1 MTRPH
6 VLVPAPLPQIIQD
19 ALDARFETHRVYAA
33 PDRDAAVAAAAAAG
47 ARAIVTG
54 VPILCEDVHAP
65 VTAELMDRLPQLEL
79 IANLGVG
86 YDNIDAAA
94 AAQRGIIVTNTP
106 DVLTEETA
114 DTAFGLL
121 LMAVRQLHRAERF
134 VREGRWLSG
143 QFELTASLRGRVMG
157 VLGLGRIGQAIARR
171 AEAFGVQ
178 VVYHNRKPVEGAR
191 YRYFDDLVA
200 MASACDIL
208 TVAVPGGAQTRGVVD
223 ARVLEALG
231 PNGVLINIARGSV
244 VDEAALI
251 EALRSGKILTAG
263 LDVFADEPRVPQAL
277 LDMERVVLLPHVG
290 SASRATRDAMSLVV
304 VENLYAWA
312 TGAQIPTPVPE
323 TPWRRPPKQAS

>member
-6 VLVPAPLPQIIQD
+6 VLVPAPLPKIIQD
-19 ALDARFETHRVYAA
+19 ALDARFEAHRLYAA
-33 PDRDAAVAAAAAAG
+33 PDRDAALAAARD
-47 ARAIVTG
+47 ARAVVTG

-65 VTAELMDRLPQLEL
+65 VTAQLMDSLPNLEL

-86 YDNIDAAA
+86 YDNIDVAA

-134 VREGRWLSG
+134 VREGRWLNG
-143 QFELTASLRGRVMG
+143 QFELTASLRGRTMG

-171 AEAFGVQ
+171 AEAFGVH
-178 VVYHNRKPVEGAR
+178 VVYHNRKPVEGAPF
-191 YRYFDDLVA
+191 RYFASLLD
-200 MASACDIL
+200 MARACDIL
-208 TVAVPGGAQTRGVVD
+208 MIAVPGGAQTRHLVG
-223 ARVLEALG
+223 AETLEALG
-231 PNGVLINIARGSV
+231 PNGILVNIARGGV

-251 EALRSGKILTAG
+251 EALQSGKILTAG
-263 LDVFADEPRVPQAL
+263 LDVFAQEPRVPQAL

-312 TGAQIPTPVPE
+312 TGGDLRTPVAE
-323 TPWRRPPKQAS
+323 TPWRRPPKRAD

>member
-1 MTRPH
+1 MTRAH
-6 VLVPAPLPQIIQD
+6 VLVPAPLPKIIQD
-19 ALDARFETHRVYAA
+19 ALDARFEAHRIYAA
-33 PDRDAAVAAAAAAG
+33 PDREAALAKASG

-54 VPILCEDVHAP
+54 VPILCEDVQAP
-65 VTAELMDRLPQLEL
+65 ITAELMDRLPHLEL

-114 DTAFGLL
+114 DTAFGLV

-134 VREGRWLSG
+134 VREGRWLKG
-143 QFELTASLRGRVMG
+143 QFELTPSLRGRTMG

-171 AEAFGVQ
+171 AQAFGVQ
-178 VVYHNRKPVEGAR
+178 VIYHNRKPVEGAP
-191 YRYFDDLVA
+191 YRYFANLID
-200 MASACDIL
+200 MAQACDIL
-208 TVAVPGGAQTRGVVD
+208 VVAVPGGAQTHAIVN
-223 ARVLEALG
+223 AQVLEALG
-231 PNGVLINIARGSV
+231 PNGILINIARGTA

-251 EALRSGKILTAG
+251 DALRSGKILTAG

-290 SASRATRDAMSLVV
+290 SASSVTRDAMSLVV

-312 TGAQIPTPVPE
+312 SGVDLPTPVAE
-323 TPWRRPPKQAS
+323 TPWRRPPKRAN